1 MWQKYSKKKWVCHN
15 HYEANGAL
23 FEFNFEV
30 KINTD
35 MGSQL
40 ATPPDAYCMRNI
52 K

>member
-1 MWQKYSKKKWVCHN
+1 MSHN
-15 HYEANGAL
+15 HNEANGAV

-30 KINTD
+30 KCNTD

-40 ATPPDAYCMRNI
+40 TTLPDAFCMRNI